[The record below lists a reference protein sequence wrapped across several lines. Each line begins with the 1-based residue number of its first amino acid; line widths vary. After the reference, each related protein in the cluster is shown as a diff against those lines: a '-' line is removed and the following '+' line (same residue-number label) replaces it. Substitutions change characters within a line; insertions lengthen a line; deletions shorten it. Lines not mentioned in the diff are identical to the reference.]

1 MFETNLDILYFVLS
15 IAVGIIALF
24 LTWLLYQAARFIK
37 NANDIVEIIT
47 EKLELINEAVQ
58 FMQKRVDKVSRH
70 MNSVTGIL
78 TTLVENFVM
87 KKMSSKLEDTIEKRK
102 KKTTRKKKSV
112 KK

>member
-15 IAVGIIALF
+15 IAIGIIALF

-78 TTLVENFVM
+78 TTLVENFVI
-87 KKMSSKLEDTIEKRK
+87 KKMNNKLEDTLEKRK
-102 KKTTRKKKSV
+102 KKTTRKRNSAKK
-112 KK
+112 